1 MQIFVAARET
11 STLDISP
18 ATSVADLK
26 EILAYQTGVN
36 AAQQVL
42 TLGGHPLIDEQS
54 LSENGVQALST
65 ISFNVGLLGGKVH
78 GSLARAGKVK
88 GQTPKVDAQE
98 KKKAKTG
105 RAKRRQQYNQRFVNY
120 VQSFGR
126 RRGPN
131 SNAQ

>member
-1 MQIFVAARET
+1 MQIFIAARET

-65 ISFNVGLLGGKVH
+65 ISFNVGLLGGKFTNM
-78 GSLARAGKVK
+78 SLFDYIK
-88 GQTPKVDAQE
+88 
-98 KKKAKTG
+98 
-105 RAKRRQQYNQRFVNY
+105 
-120 VQSFGR
+120 
-126 RRGPN
+126 
-131 SNAQ
+131 SNDFMWFSTTN

>member
-1 MQIFVAARET
+1 MQIFVLTGDT
-11 STLDISP
+11 STVEIGAK
-18 ATSVADLK
+18 ATVAELK
-26 EILAYQTGVN
+26 QVLAGRFGVN
-36 AAQQVL
+36 TSEQVL
-42 TLGGHPLIDEQS
+42 TLGGHPLVDEQS
-54 LSENGVQALST
+54 LSENGVVPLST
-65 ISFNVGLLGGKVH
+65 LSLSVGLLGGKVH

-88 GQTPKVDAQE
+88 GQTAKVDKQE

-105 RAKRRQQYNQRFVNY
+105 RAKRRQQYNSRFVNI